1 MSTSTRRSKLRER
14 SSSSQISS
22 ETSPGAS
29 PLIRTCVG
37 VTTSASATAGSVTET
52 RFSLSVVLIRR
63 DLPTITRSGAAP
75 AVMLWPDADVAAVE
89 DCAAGG
95 LSWFGEPWFG
105 ESWFGESW
113 FGESWF
119 GESWFG
125 ESWFGESWFGEER
138 EAVARAAGGAPS
150 GATVRASALVAN
162 MVAAPRRITAA
173 TSVGAFMN
181 SHLCEDARA
190 NPSRADRSREDS
202 SRDERT
208 RIVAVL

>member
-1 MSTSTRRSKLRER
+1 MRLPAAQTSASAVRAGPPSRIPPTTESPLPLRPLSHRAGPLTNRETMPTAATKEVSTESTHTQTAAAPPGSSPGLGETPATQQCLQRER

-29 PLIRTCVG
+29 PLIGTCVG

-105 ESWFGESW
+105 ESWFGE
-113 FGESWF
+113 
-119 GESWFG
+119 
-125 ESWFGESWFGEER
+125 ER
-138 EAVARAAGGAPS
+138 EAVARAAG
-150 GATVRASALVAN
+150 
-162 MVAAPRRITAA
+162 
-173 TSVGAFMN
+173 
-181 SHLCEDARA
+181 
-190 NPSRADRSREDS
+190 
-202 SRDERT
+202 
-208 RIVAVL
+208 

>member
-113 FGESWF
+113 FGE
-119 GESWFG
+119 
-125 ESWFGESWFGEER
+125 ER

-208 RIVAVL
+208 RIVAVLGAQNLLVSSRLLPRIISTV